1 MTPTTHATTPGHTR
15 FNVTP
20 PVLVCQLRQP
30 GNAPLHPVHLRLV
43 GGQLEV
49 HDEVGR
55 VASRRE
61 RALLRKHIIITRPS
75 SSHRRPGA
83 ADLARGPA
91 APPACTACTLRVLSA
106 LPTRSPCRLPAD
118 SMRSPCTTRHDITCP
133 PNDVWARW
141 PPDLLRPCAHRLR
154 HADER
159 DPHFRPRRPCSHLR
173 GARSDQDDQPA
184 ADETA
189 PSHAGAHD
197 DHRTLAPLE
206 PRATRRTAPRP
217 TVV

>member
-61 RALLRKHIIITRPS
+61 RALALGRLVEGLSLIHI
-75 SSHRRPGA
+75 
-83 ADLARGPA
+83 
-91 APPACTACTLRVLSA
+91 
-106 LPTRSPCRLPAD
+106 
-118 SMRSPCTTRHDITCP
+118 
-133 PNDVWARW
+133 
-141 PPDLLRPCAHRLR
+141 
-154 HADER
+154 
-159 DPHFRPRRPCSHLR
+159 
-173 GARSDQDDQPA
+173 
-184 ADETA
+184 
-189 PSHAGAHD
+189 
-197 DHRTLAPLE
+197 
-206 PRATRRTAPRP
+206 
-217 TVV
+217 